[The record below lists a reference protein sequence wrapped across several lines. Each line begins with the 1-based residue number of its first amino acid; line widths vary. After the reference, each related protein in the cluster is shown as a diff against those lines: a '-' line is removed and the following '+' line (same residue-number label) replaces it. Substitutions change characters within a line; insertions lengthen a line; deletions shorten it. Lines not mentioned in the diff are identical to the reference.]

1 MLSKDKNWIIIDRIR
16 IRVDE
21 IASYQCMS
29 DSLLYI
35 VMKGGYEYKLT
46 IQKVS
51 IQANYY
57 LNKLD
62 NLFNVSTE

>member
-1 MLSKDKNWIIIDRIR
+1 MY
-16 IRVDE
+16 E
-21 IASYQCMS
+21 

-62 NLFNVSTE
+62 NLFNVSTEWE